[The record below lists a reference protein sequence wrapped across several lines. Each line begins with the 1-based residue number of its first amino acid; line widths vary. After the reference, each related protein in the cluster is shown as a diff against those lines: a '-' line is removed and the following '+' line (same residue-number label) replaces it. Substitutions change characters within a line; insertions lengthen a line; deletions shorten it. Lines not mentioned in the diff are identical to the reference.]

1 MEEKMRIIV
10 SGMEPKA
17 PYKHDVKKMNQIQ
30 RALENYLDDEYGYR
44 KVFFIAAPTGA
55 GKTTLMEQTV
65 FARASKNV
73 KILYVSCRLA
83 INVQLKRRI
92 LRATSLDDEAGR
104 YTDKGIMETET
115 FGDITVVTFA
125 GLYRKMISGKFA
137 RDSFDIVCF
146 DEPQALYADAIFCSY
161 TGYVLEHL
169 ACFFAGCK
177 KIFLTATPDTILPLL
192 AKYLG
197 DFHFHVYRIK
207 SEYNYVNIQLFH
219 EEDALISEIN
229 ADKSRNKWLIF
240 DPSIQHGQK
249 IQQALSG
256 EICMLNTVER
266 EKKPERW
273 LEICRN
279 EEFQEK
285 VCITTAVVDA
295 GVNFKDDKLRNIVI
309 FGHDKTQIQQ
319 VLGRK
324 RRKAGERV
332 NLYLSCPLGGELY
345 ALIQNINAQL
355 DAIELFD
362 KDRTAFVERH
372 IIAPERQD
380 LRRLIRVDRHGEL
393 ELNWIA
399 KLNLENQ
406 RELYTK
412 LLERTA
418 KYGESAYEEYIAR
431 ILNVTLGTAQDL
443 WLDRR
448 YNGDAAR
455 EFVDFLEE
463 NIDLEM
469 NERSMQVF
477 SKDFCDKCIAAY
489 GKNGPKDRDD
499 RQWKFRKINNKL
511 KELELQ
517 YHLEK
522 TENGCVLKAG
532 VPQLSG
538 EVCEDDGE

>member
-1 MEEKMRIIV
+1 MRLLL
-10 SGMEPKA
+10 
-17 PYKHDVKKMNQIQ
+17 
-30 RALENYLDDEYGYR
+30 R
-44 KVFFIAAPTGA
+44 
-55 GKTTLMEQTV
+55 
-65 FARASKNV
+65 
-73 KILYVSCRLA
+73 SCC
-83 INVQLKRRI
+83 RI
-92 LRATSLDDEAGR
+92 
-104 YTDKGIMETET
+104 
-115 FGDITVVTFA
+115 
-125 GLYRKMISGKFA
+125 
-137 RDSFDIVCF
+137 
-146 DEPQALYADAIFCSY
+146 
-161 TGYVLEHL
+161 
-169 ACFFAGCK
+169 
-177 KIFLTATPDTILPLL
+177 
-192 AKYLG
+192 
-197 DFHFHVYRIK
+197 
-207 SEYNYVNIQLFH
+207 
-219 EEDALISEIN
+219 
-229 ADKSRNKWLIF
+229 
-240 DPSIQHGQK
+240 
-249 IQQALSG
+249 
-256 EICMLNTVER
+256 
-266 EKKPERW
+266 
-273 LEICRN
+273 
-279 EEFQEK
+279 
-285 VCITTAVVDA
+285 
-295 GVNFKDDKLRNIVI
+295 
-309 FGHDKTQIQQ
+309 
-319 VLGRK
+319 
-324 RRKAGERV
+324 
-332 NLYLSCPLGGELY
+332 
-345 ALIQNINAQL
+345 
-355 DAIELFD
+355 
-362 KDRTAFVERH
+362 VERH